1 MGARPTMPPKYDVLT
16 QDELRRKLYQTFKE
30 RGILDAL
37 KTQLRKQLIQE
48 LMHPVLSGEM
58 RPSSISVEGSAL
70 LIGASNSLVAD
81 HLQKCGYEYSLSVFF
96 PESGLAEEKVFTM
109 QDLLQL
115 IKIKPESSL
124 YKSLVSGFD
133 KENKKGFLVEFL
145 KQMAQS
151 LQAKD
156 TCDVDTQ
163 TSPMLPSK
171 DTLAEKLQDIDDQ
184 FAGAYS
190 QHPKLDS
197 LEQKLSEYKRE
208 IEQQLQAEM
217 HEKLQHFKN
226 TEIMKIKM
234 EEKRKSEQEIA
245 KFWSEVERTCQAK
258 SEALLNREKISL
270 ERIQKH
276 QEMETKEIYAQRQLL
291 LKDIDLLR
299 GREAELNQ
307 RIEAFDL
314 AQKLQQEKHKTVTDA
329 LKRRELNIMSMEET
343 FDQKLKNEV
352 LKYQL
357 ELKDD
362 YIAKTNKLVEEDRK
376 NKEKA
381 ILLQEQLLALNSK
394 KEELYHCAT
403 RVKEL
408 ELELESLKSQSLA
421 ITKQNHLL
429 NEKMKE
435 MSDYSR
441 LKEEKLECQAQNKL
455 LMQQL
460 EESRNEKVHLLNCIA
475 QPSPELVNL
484 QKQLKKA
491 EATILLGHKE
501 FENHKE
507 VMHRQLQ
514 SEIEHSA
521 KLKAQILDYDASV
534 KSLNMQVADLKLQL
548 KQTQT
553 ALENE
558 VYRNPKT
565 SLFPC
570 AVSGFMGPPKDER
583 HRTILKNL
591 LEQEKLKADTIAS
604 RVLSY
609 THASTDDSSPDSDIE
624 FVASTKARMK
634 ELEREAE
641 SLEKAFLNYRGR
653 VGSGQYSAA
662 RSPGSSKSLPPVHLQ
677 ETLKN
682 IISGSS
688 ERSIFAEE
696 AAVPP
701 NPAGNMAQALGNAVS
716 WLCRGPDRRLSSTP
730 LANRSLDSEMYLEGL
745 CQSQVAFPSSCPER
759 MFQPTSTESRHSYS
773 FYSFSNPQEQKV
785 DLYQRQTEVQDRNE
799 SSKVDE
805 LSFKDNEELE
815 LSFEYAA
822 DMSMQFE
829 VSGLHPA
836 GDMSPLGAAAAA
848 LPDGSFSSHYS
859 SADEKEVG
867 KQSEEERIW
876 NLLKEEKQKEEK
888 RQSEQ
893 KALEKERR
901 ELEKLDQERQ
911 LIGESLMTE
920 MEKESEESVE
930 EEIKDKSACGENAL
944 EKYMKII
951 QEDQDLKKVDN
962 KSSTKSVGE
971 SSPVDMLPSSDK
983 DESFPGLSHEEPDD
997 FW

>member
-1 MGARPTMPPKYDVLT
+1 MPFQEDVLT
-16 QDELRRKLYQTFKE
+16 QDELRRKLYQTFKD
-30 RGILDAL
+30 RGILDSL

-58 RPSSISVEGSAL
+58 QPSSISVEGSAL

-81 HLQKCGYEYSLSVFF
+81 HLQRCGYEYSLSVFF

-145 KQMAQS
+145 KEMAEYH
-151 LQAKD
+151 QAKE
-156 TCDVDTQ
+156 TCDIDTQ

-171 DTLAEKLQDIDDQ
+171 DSLAEKLQNIDDQ
-184 FAGAYS
+184 FAGACP

-197 LEQKLSEYKRE
+197 LEKKLREYKRE

-217 HEKLQHFKN
+217 REKLKHFKN
-226 TEIMKIKM
+226 TEIIKIKM
-234 EEKRKSEQEIA
+234 EEKRKSEKEIA
-245 KFWSEVERTCQAK
+245 KFWSDVEKTCQAK
-258 SEALLNREKISL
+258 SEALLNREKLSL

-299 GREAELNQ
+299 GREAELKQ
-307 RIEAFDL
+307 RIEAFDMS
-314 AQKLQQEKHKTVTDA
+314 QKIQQEKHKTVADA
-329 LKRRELNIMSMEET
+329 LKRRELNIKSMEET
-343 FDQKLKNEV
+343 YEQKLKSEI

-362 YIAKTNKLVEEDRK
+362 YISKINKLVEEDRK

-408 ELELESLKSQSLA
+408 E
-421 ITKQNHLL
+421 
-429 NEKMKE
+429 
-435 MSDYSR
+435 
-441 LKEEKLECQAQNKL
+441 
-455 LMQQL
+455 
-460 EESRNEKVHLLNCIA
+460 
-475 QPSPELVNL
+475 
-484 QKQLKKA
+484 
-491 EATILLGHKE
+491 
-501 FENHKE
+501 
-507 VMHRQLQ
+507 
-514 SEIEHSA
+514 IEHSA

-534 KSLNMQVADLKLQL
+534 KSLNMQVVDLKLQL

-565 SLFPC
+565 ALFSRS
-570 AVSGFMGPPKDER
+570 ASGLMGPPKDER
-583 HRTILKNL
+583 NRNRLKNL
-591 LEQEKLKADTIAS
+591 LKQEQLMADTIAA
-604 RVLSY
+604 RVLNY
-609 THASTDDSSPDSDIE
+609 TNASTDGSSPDSEIE

-641 SLEKAFLNYRGR
+641 SLEKAFLDYRDR
-653 VGSGQYSAA
+653 VGQYPAA
-662 RSPGSSKSLPPVHLQ
+662 RSPVTSKSLPPVRLE

-688 ERSIFAEE
+688 ERRIFAEE
-696 AAVPP
+696 AAVPE
-701 NPAGNMAQALGNAVS
+701 NRAGGVVEALGDAVS
-716 WLCRGPDRRLSSTP
+716 WLCRGSNRRLSSTP
-730 LANRSLDSEMYLEGL
+730 LARRCHDSEMYLEGL

-759 MFQPTSTESRHSYS
+759 MFQTSPTESRHSLS
-773 FYSFSNPQEQKV
+773 FHSLSSSLEQKA
-785 DLYQRQTEVQDRNE
+785 DLYQRQTEVEDRSEFSN
-799 SSKVDE
+799 VDE
-805 LSFKDNEELE
+805 LSFKDDEELE
-815 LSFEYAA
+815 SESSFECKFKS

-829 VSGLHPA
+829 VNGLHPG
-836 GDMSPLGAAAAA
+836 GDMSSLGAAAAA
-848 LPDGSFSSHYS
+848 LPNRSLSSQYPN
-859 SADEKEVG
+859 ADEKEVREE
-867 KQSEEERIW
+867 SEEERIW
-876 NLLKEEKQKEEK
+876 NLLKEQKKREEK

-911 LIGESLMTE
+911 IIEESLKTE
-920 MEKESEESVE
+920 MDKELEESVQE
-930 EEIKDKSACGENAL
+930 EMKDKSACGENAL

-951 QEDQDLKKVDN
+951 QEDQDPKTVD
-962 KSSTKSVGE
+962 KSSISVGE
-971 SSPVDMLPSSDK
+971 GSQVDTLPSSDK
-983 DESFPGLSHEEPDD
+983 DESFTGLPHEEPDD